1 MAEFKR
7 FNKPDEARTF
17 PQWRATFMEWI
28 KEKLLNALFYFEV
41 LSIAASIMGFAIIA
55 GYLYGSVQT
64 AKEYD
69 SILTEYDS
77 NLEAFR
83 HHVEAQQAFYFLGYK
98 VVPKGN
104 VVTVKVTPKRRAKL
118 AETKEAALRTI
129 MDHEFSQEIYT
140 KLIEEKMR
148 KVLLVDVAE
157 PNTAGAKKEG
167 EGISPIR
174 VR

>member
-1 MAEFKR
+1 
-7 FNKPDEARTF
+7 
-17 PQWRATFMEWI
+17 
-28 KEKLLNALFYFEV
+28 
-41 LSIAASIMGFAIIA
+41 
-55 GYLYGSVQT
+55 
-64 AKEYD
+64 
-69 SILTEYDS
+69 
-77 NLEAFR
+77 
-83 HHVEAQQAFYFLGYK
+83 LGYK

-104 VVTVKVTPKRRAKL
+104 VVTVKVTPKKRAKL

-148 KVLLVDVAE
+148 KVFLVDVAE
-157 PNTAGAKKEG
+157 PSTAGAKKEV